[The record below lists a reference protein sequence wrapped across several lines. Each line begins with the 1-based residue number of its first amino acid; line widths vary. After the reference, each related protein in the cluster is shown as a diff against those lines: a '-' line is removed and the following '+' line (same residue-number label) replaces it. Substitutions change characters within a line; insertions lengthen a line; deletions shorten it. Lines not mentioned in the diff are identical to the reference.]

1 MAINFSNLETY
12 VDQQRL
18 PLIKKAILGGKSV
31 GMFNLQAGV
40 KKSAALN
47 LIDVKPVLQAG
58 GCGWNAQG
66 NATLSQ
72 RVIETELFKVNM
84 SFCDKDFLKYWTGY
98 EVKVGAG
105 KEQLPFEEYLTSM
118 IVEGVNA
125 EVEKLVWNG
134 DKSKGAEF
142 DGILTILA
150 GEEDV
155 IEAEGTGAYAA
166 IKAAYSAIPVAV
178 LPNATIFVG
187 ADTFR
192 TYMQDMV
199 EKNFYHYAADGAD
212 VQEFIVPGTNTK
224 VVAVNGLNGT
234 NKIVA
239 ADAQNLFYGCDM
251 LDDAETFDLF
261 YSKDNREYRLA
272 IEFNAG
278 TQVAYPEEIVV
289 ATVK

>member
-1 MAINFSNLETY
+1 MAINVTGLETY
-12 VDQQRL
+12 VDEQRL
-18 PLIKKAILGGKSV
+18 PLIKKAVLGGKSV
-31 GMFNLQAGV
+31 GLFNLQTGV

-47 LIDVKPVLQAG
+47 LINVNPTLQKG
-58 GCGWNAQG
+58 GCGFNAQG
-66 NATLSQ
+66 DAVLSQ
-72 RVIETELFKVNM
+72 RVINTELLKVNM
-84 SFCDKDFLKYWTGY
+84 SFCEKDLLAYWAGY

-105 KEQLPFEEYLTSM
+105 KEQLPFEEYLTSA
-118 IVEGVNA
+118 IIDGVN
-125 EVEKLVWNG
+125 EKVENLVWNG

-150 GEEDV
+150 DEEDV
-155 IEAEGTGAYAA
+155 ISAQGTGAYGA

-178 LPNATIFVG
+178 LPKASIFVG
-187 ADTFR
+187 ADVFR
-192 TYMQDMV
+192 SYMLEMV

-224 VVAVNGLNGT
+224 VIAVNGLNGT

-261 YSKDNREYRLA
+261 YSKDNREFRLVV
-272 IEFNAG
+272 EFNG
-278 TQVAYPEEIVV
+278 GCQVAIPSEIVV
-289 ATVK
+289 ATVA

>member
-1 MAINFSNLETY
+1 MAINVNGLETY
-12 VDQQRL
+12 VDEQRL
-18 PLIKKAILGGKSV
+18 PLIKKAVLGGKSV
-31 GMFNLQAGV
+31 GMFNLQTGV

-47 LIDVKPVLQAG
+47 LINVTPTLQAG
-58 GCGWNAQG
+58 GCGFNAQG
-66 NATLSQ
+66 DATLSQ
-72 RVIETELFKVNM
+72 RVINTELLKVNM
-84 SFCDKDFLKYWTGY
+84 EFCDKDLLAYWAGY

-105 KEQLPFEEYLTSM
+105 KEQLPFEEYLTSAV
-118 IVEGVNA
+118 IEGINEKVEN
-125 EVEKLVWNG
+125 LVWQG

-150 GEEDV
+150 DEDV
-155 IEAEGTGAYAA
+155 VKAQGTGAYGA

-178 LPNATIFVG
+178 LPKATIFVG

-192 TYMQDMV
+192 SYMLEMV

-234 NKIVA
+234 NKVVA
-239 ADAQNLFYGCDM
+239 ADPANLFYGCDM

-261 YSKDNREYRLA
+261 YSKDNRAFRLVV
-272 IEFNAG
+272 EFNGG
-278 TQVAYPEEIVV
+278 TQVAYPNEVV
-289 ATVK
+289 VGTVA

>member
-1 MAINFSNLETY
+1 MAINVNGLETY
-12 VDQQRL
+12 VDEQRL
-18 PLIKKAILGGKSV
+18 PLIKKAVLGGKSV
-31 GMFNLQAGV
+31 GMFNLQTGV

-47 LIDVKPVLQAG
+47 LINVTPTLQAG
-58 GCGWNAQG
+58 GCGFSAQG
-66 NATLSQ
+66 DATLSQ
-72 RVIETELFKVNM
+72 RVINTELLKVNM
-84 SFCDKDFLKYWTGY
+84 EFCDKDLLAYWAGY

-105 KEQLPFEEYLTSM
+105 KEQLPFEEYLTSAV
-118 IVEGVNA
+118 IEGINEKVEN
-125 EVEKLVWNG
+125 LVWQG

-150 GEEDV
+150 DEDV
-155 IEAEGTGAYAA
+155 VKAQGTGAYGA

-178 LPNATIFVG
+178 LPKATIFVG

-192 TYMQDMV
+192 SYMLEMV

-239 ADAQNLFYGCDM
+239 ADPANLFYGCDM

-261 YSKDNREYRLA
+261 YSKDNRAFRLVV
-272 IEFNAG
+272 EFNGG
-278 TQVAYPEEIVV
+278 TQVAYPNEVV
-289 ATVK
+289 VGTVA

>member
-1 MAINFSNLETY
+1 MAINVNGLETY
-12 VDQQRL
+12 VDEQRL
-18 PLIKKAILGGKSV
+18 PLIKKAVLGGKSV
-31 GMFNLQAGV
+31 GMFNLQTGV

-47 LIDVKPVLQAG
+47 LINVTPTLQAG
-58 GCGWNAQG
+58 GCGFNAQG
-66 NATLSQ
+66 DATLSQ
-72 RVIETELFKVNM
+72 RVINTELLKVNM
-84 SFCDKDFLKYWTGY
+84 EFCDKDLLAYWAGY

-105 KEQLPFEEYLTSM
+105 KEQLPFEEYLTSAV
-118 IVEGVNA
+118 IEGINEKVEN
-125 EVEKLVWNG
+125 LVWQG

-150 GEEDV
+150 DEDV
-155 IEAEGTGAYAA
+155 VKAQGTGAYGA

-178 LPNATIFVG
+178 LPKATIFVG
-187 ADTFR
+187 ADIFR
-192 TYMQDMV
+192 SYMLEMV

-239 ADAQNLFYGCDM
+239 ADPANLFYGCDM

-261 YSKDNREYRLA
+261 YSKDNRAFRLVV
-272 IEFNAG
+272 EFNGG
-278 TQVAYPEEIVV
+278 TQVAYPNEVV
-289 ATVK
+289 VGTVA